1 MRGRWRARTYPGRY
15 RADIVWGMTE
25 KKTIIVQLD
34 PDTHGRVQAVAE
46 RYKASLRGTA
56 VRFILE
62 GLRREE
68 AHGGELAMIYRAAAD
83 YISAEIRAD
92 GRVTARSLVLQLRAD
107 AKRLE
112 QTAEQT

>member
-15 RADIVWGMTE
+15 RADIVGGMTE

-34 PDTHGRVQAVAE
+34 PDTHGRIQAVAE

-68 AHGGELAMIYRAAAD
+68 THGGELAMIYRAAAE
-83 YISAEIRAD
+83 YVSREIRAN
-92 GRVTARSLVLQLRAD
+92 GRVTAREVAAKLRQD
-107 AKRLE
+107 AARLE
-112 QTAEQT
+112 QTAGEV